1 MWYAIDHPATW
12 AGLNSFLSGVLR
24 LWSDTF
30 DAMLTQPV
38 MALFMG
44 SALMAVVFAL
54 VRGLLKLAK
63 EDSLK

>member
-1 MWYAIDHPATW
+1 MWYEIDHPATW
-12 AGLNSFLSGVLR
+12 TGLNSFLSGVLR

-44 SALMAVVFAL
+44 GVLMAVVFL
-54 VRGLLKLAK
+54 VVRDLIRASKK
-63 EDSLK
+63 